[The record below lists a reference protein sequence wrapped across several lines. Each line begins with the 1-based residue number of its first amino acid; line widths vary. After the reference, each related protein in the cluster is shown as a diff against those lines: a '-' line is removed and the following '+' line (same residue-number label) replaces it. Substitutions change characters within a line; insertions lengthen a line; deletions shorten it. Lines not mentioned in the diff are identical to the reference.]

1 MERVENPGSGSSPN
15 PQMLE
20 MKNGGKF
27 SLIMNAQSRDDEN
40 DRMAETLR

>member
-1 MERVENPGSGSSPN
+1 
-15 PQMLE
+15 MLE

-40 DRMAETLR
+40 DRMAPGQKHRDERR